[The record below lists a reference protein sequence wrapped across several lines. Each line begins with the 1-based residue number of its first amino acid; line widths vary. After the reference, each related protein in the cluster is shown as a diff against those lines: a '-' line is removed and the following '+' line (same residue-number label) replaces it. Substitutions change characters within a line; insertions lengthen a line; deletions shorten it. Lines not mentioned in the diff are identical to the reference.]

1 MLTADLAIAIQR
13 GDRIHP
19 RRFAADDATLGV
31 AEDLVRIV
39 AEHLN
44 HRRAELNRAL
54 DEYVGTGTD
63 YRILRGMIK
72 LLMDAC
78 QFETGGAIE
87 PAALRQKLFLKPKR
101 ITLLHLSSA
110 NN

>member
-1 MLTADLAIAIQR
+1 MLTADLAIAFQR
-13 GDRIHP
+13 GDRIQP
-19 RRFAADDATLGV
+19 RHLEPDDAHLNV
-31 AEDLVRIV
+31 AEDLIRIV

-44 HRRAELNRAL
+44 FRRAELNRSL

-63 YRILRGMIK
+63 YRILRGLIK

-87 PAALRQKLFLKPKR
+87 PAALRQKLFLQ
-101 ITLLHLSSA
+101 A
-110 NN
+110 